1 METRHQKTRL
11 ARRLEDTGVC
21 GQVYGT
27 RGTGS
32 SGTDQSP
39 DTTLALRA
47 GSYLTRASRPRPRA
61 PRPCS
66 EKRPECESQFDAA
79 LSNSV

>member
-1 METRHQKTRL
+1 MEKT
-11 ARRLEDTGVC
+11 RLEDTGVC

-61 PRPCS
+61 PAVLR
-66 EKRPECESQFDAA
+66 EAPECESQFDAA